1 MNGETRKFRNV
12 LTPRQQHHLL
22 LALKTK
28 KTVGSVIVALR
39 LCHVPV
45 VLVRAEKG
53 NSDSSSSLFI
63 SAAWGGKK
71 VSYETQGRIVTHT
84 DTHELDSSVNLLVGL
99 SETIPIERS
108 SLVFRSASLRRCYS
122 ITTFNLDMMGNIL
135 EVALMVWD
143 CDVGTHA
150 IKGMISR
157 HVNI

>member
-1 MNGETRKFRNV
+1 MLSLPSDCVTYRSCWSAQRKGT
-12 LTPRQQHHLL
+12 LTAHHLSLSL
-22 LALKTK
+22 LL
-28 KTVGSVIVALR
+28 
-39 LCHVPV
+39 
-45 VLVRAEKG
+45 E
-53 NSDSSSSLFI
+53 
-63 SAAWGGKK
+63 GGKK
-71 VSYETQGRIVTHT
+71 VSYETQGRIVSHT